1 MQNLIVFSLV
11 ILVFSLVIIDHPK
24 PYMEDWQ
31 NLIKVDGAWR
41 KQNKKTGIDF
51 ENKSREVKKL
61 FMGY

>member
-11 ILVFSLVIIDHPK
+11 ILVFSLVIIDHTK
-24 PYMEDWQ
+24 PYVEDWQ

-41 KQNKKTGIDF
+41 KQNKRTGIDF
-51 ENKSREVKKL
+51 ENKSREGKMF

>member
-11 ILVFSLVIIDHPK
+11 ILVFSLVIIDHSK

-41 KQNKKTGIDF
+41 KQNKRTGIDF

>member
-11 ILVFSLVIIDHPK
+11 ILVFSLVIIDHTK
-24 PYMEDWQ
+24 PYVEDWQ

-41 KQNKKTGIDF
+41 KQNKRTGIDF

>member
-11 ILVFSLVIIDHPK
+11 ILVFSLVIIDHSK
-24 PYMEDWQ
+24 LYVKDWQ

-41 KQNKKTGIDF
+41 KQNKRTGIDF

>member
-11 ILVFSLVIIDHPK
+11 ILVFSLVIIDHSK
-24 PYMEDWQ
+24 PYVEDWQ

-41 KQNKKTGIDF
+41 KQNKRTGIDF